1 MVLIWLIKVVF
12 YKKRFVFIIY
22 KNEWEYCFNLL
33 SKNRDVILNKAKDYY
48 KKNKERLREQTRD
61 KYTNLSEK

>member
-1 MVLIWLIKVVF
+1 MVLIWLIKVVL